1 MSRPRRPSGTAIG
14 RDPDAFESFYREH
27 LDDVRRFVARR
38 VGGVEQ
44 AADLTAD
51 VFVRAIES
59 ADRYDP
65 SLGPPGAW
73 LTGIARHVVAAH
85 LRDAGRQ
92 AAATRRIDTRPLL
105 DEDSAARVAERI
117 DAEAPARALFRSL
130 QDLPD
135 GQRAVVELVAVD
147 GLCVADAARALGIS
161 PTAARVRYHRARQA
175 LRRTLPP
182 TLTEV
187 TP

>member
-1 MSRPRRPSGTAIG
+1 MSRPDRPPGTAIG
-14 RDPDAFESFYREH
+14 RDPDAFEAFYREH
-27 LDDVRRFVARR
+27 LGVVRRFVARR
-38 VGGVEQ
+38 VGDVEQ

-51 VFVRAIES
+51 VFVKAIES

-73 LTGIARHVVAAH
+73 LIGIARHVVAAH
-85 LRDAGRQ
+85 LRDAVRH
-92 AAATRRIDTRPLL
+92 AAADR
-105 DEDSAARVAERI
+105 
-117 DAEAPARALFRSL
+117 
-130 QDLPD
+130 
-135 GQRAVVELVAVD
+135 
-147 GLCVADAARALGIS
+147 
-161 PTAARVRYHRARQA
+161 RVRYHRARQA

>member
-1 MSRPRRPSGTAIG
+1 MRRPHRTAGTSLG
-14 RDPDAFESFYREH
+14 RDPDAFEAFYREH
-27 LDDVRRFVARR
+27 LETVRRFVSRR
-38 VGGVEQ
+38 VGDVEQ

-51 VFVRAIES
+51 VFVQAIES

-92 AAATRRIDTRPLL
+92 AAATRRIDTRALL
-105 DEDSAARVAERI
+105 DEDSAARIAERI

-147 GLCVADAARALGIS
+147 GLSVADAARALGIA
-161 PTAARVRYHRARQA
+161 PTAARVRYHRARHT
-175 LRRTLPP
+175 LRRSLPLTP
-182 TLTEV
+182 TEV